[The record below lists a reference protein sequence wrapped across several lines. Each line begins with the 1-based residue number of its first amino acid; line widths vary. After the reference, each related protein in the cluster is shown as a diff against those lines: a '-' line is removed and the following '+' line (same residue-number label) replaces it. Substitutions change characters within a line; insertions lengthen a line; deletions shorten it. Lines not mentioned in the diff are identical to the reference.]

1 MNFKKFVRSL
11 NNSRFCMFRIY
22 PIFRIYCKNV
32 NNRRNHR
39 IDYFFIE
46 YLKIC
51 HLKLFLMIDKENS

>member
-1 MNFKKFVRSL
+1 MNFKKFVRSY

-51 HLKLFLMIDKENS
+51 H